1 MIVPNDTNKIYSN
14 SSFAEFLG
22 RQKDNVP
29 SPKREELHTALV
41 YSQTYTHSRQRPS
54 SITSNRIQAELDSM
68 QLESYSTMKYYI
80 YRRTF
85 YPMVEAKELPPQTCK
100 QRNGTRH
107 CNLDGGAVMIPLVI
121 LTFKTKLTTADTGV
135 IKM

>member
-22 RQKDNVP
+22 RQKDNV
-29 SPKREELHTALV
+29 
-41 YSQTYTHSRQRPS
+41 PS